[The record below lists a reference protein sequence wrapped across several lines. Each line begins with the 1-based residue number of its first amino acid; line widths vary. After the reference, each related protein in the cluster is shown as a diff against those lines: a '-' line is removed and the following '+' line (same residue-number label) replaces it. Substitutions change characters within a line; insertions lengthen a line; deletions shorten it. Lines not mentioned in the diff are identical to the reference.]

1 MTPKKEILRHQ
12 YNAPATSVR
21 ISTPLVDKVKRVA
34 LANDVTMRTQ
44 FEQLIEAG
52 MLELRVE
59 VGS

>member
-21 ISTPLVDKVKRVA
+21 ISTPLVDRVRSVA
-34 LANDVTMRTQ
+34 QGNDVTMRTQ
-44 FEQLIEAG
+44 IEQLIEAG

-59 VGS
+59 VGA